1 MRKILVLQHVA
12 HEILG
17 TLNPLL
23 KDRGFRIK
31 YVNFGREPESTP
43 AMDKYNGLII
53 LGGPMGVYEVHRHK
67 HLLHEMHVIEQALKK
82 DVPILGI
89 CLGSQLL
96 SHVLGGRVFQ
106 GQEPEIG
113 WCPISLTEEGSK
125 DPLFRGFNAQ
135 EEIFQVHQDTFD
147 LPHSVTHLAQ
157 SAMYPAQAFRHG
169 DKVYGFQYHLEVDEA
184 MILRWLKISDNI
196 KMFEKVRHRIS
207 LEQIQKDTH
216 AKIARSL
223 ELSRSCFSAFADLF
237 GEFERVEVVGSG
249 HKGRR

>member
-31 YVNFGREPESTP
+31 YVNFGRDADAAPS
-43 AMDKYNGLII
+43 MDKYNGLIV
-53 LGGPMGVYEVHRHK
+53 LGGPMGVYDAHQNK

-96 SHVLGGRVFQ
+96 SHVLGGRVYP
-106 GQEPEIG
+106 GQEPEVG
-113 WCPISLTEEGSK
+113 WQSVKLTDEGKK
-125 DPLFRGFNAQ
+125 DPLFKGFNES

-147 LPHSVTHLAQ
+147 LPHSVTHLATSQ
-157 SAMYPAQAFRHG
+157 MYPAQAFRHG

-196 KMFEKVRHRIS
+196 KMFAKVTNKIT
-207 LEQIQKDTH
+207 LEEIQKQTH
-216 AKIARSL
+216 EKIHRSL

-237 GEFERVEVVGSG
+237 GEFERVEMVGSG
-249 HKGRR
+249 HKED